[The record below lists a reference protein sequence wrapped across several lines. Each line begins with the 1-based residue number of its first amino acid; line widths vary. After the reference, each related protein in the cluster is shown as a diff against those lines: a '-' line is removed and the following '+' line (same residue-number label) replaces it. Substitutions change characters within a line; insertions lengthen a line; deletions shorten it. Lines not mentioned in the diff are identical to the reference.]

1 MIAIIISVIL
11 FVATIA
17 LAVLGVMNKTKPMI
31 LGAVACAV
39 VFVLVQSVSIVPSGA
54 SGVIVTLG
62 KVQDTTLE
70 SGFNFKAP
78 FVQKVVVI
86 DNKIQRTDV
95 QGEASSKDLQIVNAN
110 VSVNYNVIG
119 TKSSYLYKTVG
130 KDWDT
135 ILIRPAVQESVKA
148 AFAKY
153 TAEEL
158 ITNRAEVTNIIKES
172 LTEKVT
178 PYGINIAEMN
188 ILNMGF
194 TSEFNNAIEKK
205 TTAEQEVKTE
215 QQNLAKAKIVAEQ
228 KVVEAEAE
236 AKSNKLIQESATDEV
251 LMSKFIEKWDG
262 KLPTVMGEGNMM
274 DITSL
279 MK

>member
-1 MIAIIISVIL
+1 MISIIISVIL

-17 LAVLGVMNKTKPMI
+17 LAVCGVMNKTKPMI
-31 LGAVACAV
+31 FGAVACAV

-70 SGFNFKAP
+70 SGLNFKAP

-119 TKSSYLYKTVG
+119 TKSSSLYKTVG

-158 ITNRAEVTNIIKES
+158 ITNRAEVTNLIKES

>member
-17 LAVLGVMNKTKPMI
+17 LAVFGVINKTKPMI
-31 LGAVACAV
+31 FGAVACAV

-70 SGFNFKAP
+70 SGLNFKAP

-119 TKSSYLYKTVG
+119 TKSSSLYKNVG

-172 LTEKVT
+172 LTKKVT

-194 TSEFNNAIEKK
+194 TTEFNNAIEKK

>member
-11 FVATIA
+11 FLATIA
-17 LAVLGVMNKTKPMI
+17 LAIMGVVNKTKPMI
-31 LGAVACAV
+31 FGAIACAV
-39 VFVLVQSVSIVPSGA
+39 ALVLIQAVSVVPSGA
-54 SGVIVTLG
+54 SGVITTFG

-70 SGFNFKAP
+70 SGLNFKAP
-78 FVQKVVVI
+78 FVQKVVI
-86 DNKIQRTDV
+86 INNKIQRTDV

-119 TKSSYLYKTVG
+119 TKSSELYKTVG
-130 KDWDT
+130 KDWET

-158 ITNRAEVTNIIKES
+158 ITNRAEVTNLIKES
-172 LTEKVT
+172 LTEKIT

-194 TSEFNNAIEKK
+194 TTEFNNAIEKK

>member
-17 LAVLGVMNKTKPMI
+17 LAVLGVVNKTKPMI
-31 LGAVACAV
+31 FGAVACAV
-39 VFVLVQSVSIVPSGA
+39 VFVFAQSVSIVPSGA

-62 KVQDTTLE
+62 KVQDATLE
-70 SGFNFKAP
+70 SGLNFKAP

-86 DNKIQRTDV
+86 DNKIQRADV

-119 TKSSYLYKTVG
+119 TKSSSLYKTVG
-130 KDWDT
+130 KDWET

-158 ITNRAEVTNIIKES
+158 ITNRAEVTNLIKES

-194 TSEFNNAIEKK
+194 TAEFNNAIEKK

-215 QQNLAKAKIVAEQ
+215 QQNLAKAKIIAEQ

-262 KLPTVMGEGNMM
+262 KLPTVIGEGNMM

>member
-17 LAVLGVMNKTKPMI
+17 LAILGVINKTKPMI
-31 LGAVACAV
+31 FGAVACAV
-39 VFVLVQSVSIVPSGA
+39 VFVLAQSVSIVPSGA

-70 SGFNFKAP
+70 SGLNFKAP

-119 TKSSYLYKTVG
+119 TKSSSLYKTVG

-172 LTEKVT
+172 LTKKVT

>member
-17 LAVLGVMNKTKPMI
+17 LAVLGVINKKKPMI
-31 LGAVACAV
+31 FGAVACAV
-39 VFVLVQSVSIVPSGA
+39 VFVLVHFVSIVPSGA

-70 SGFNFKAP
+70 SGLNFKAP

-95 QGEASSKDLQIVNAN
+95 KGEASSKDLQIVNAN

-119 TKSSYLYKTVG
+119 TKSSPLYKTVG

-172 LTEKVT
+172 LTNKVT

-194 TSEFNNAIEKK
+194 TDEFNNAIEKK